1 MYGLTHPRRV
11 CTLALLGLA
20 LVGITGRAY
29 GQAEAGAA
37 RADALKAE
45 ADAAYE
51 SGDYVRA
58 LQKLEQAWLAEQRPG
73 LLANQGLVLERLG
86 EPARAARVYERF
98 LESNPG
104 PTQAALA
111 RDALQRVR
119 PPQRFEST
127 PSGATIYVDGAP
139 APAGRTP
146 ADVPLTVGAHTLRV
160 ELDGFTTAR
169 LDLVV
174 QPGTS
179 EVRRLMLMPAS
190 SAGSSLSARP
200 PLREGPSSTGI
211 ALVGAGV
218 LGGIAGSVL
227 YWRAD
232 VATTDRDAATTGA
245 AWDEADER
253 ARTLGW
259 SAYGTLVVSS
269 VLTGLGVYF
278 LVDAP

>member
-1 MYGLTHPRRV
+1 V
-11 CTLALLGLA
+11 LGLS

-45 ADAAYE
+45 ADAAYA

-58 LQKLEQAWLAEQRPG
+58 LQKLEQAWLADQRPG

-86 EPARAARVYERF
+86 EPARAAGIYERY
-98 LESNPG
+98 LETHPP

-111 RDALQRVR
+111 REALHRVK

-127 PSGATIYVDGAP
+127 PSGATLSMDGAP
-139 APAGRTP
+139 APVGKTP
-146 ADVPLTVGAHTLRV
+146 ADVPLTVGAHTLRA

-174 QPGTS
+174 QPGAS
-179 EVRRLMLMPAS
+179 EVRRLMLMPDSQVGVS
-190 SAGSSLSARP
+190 SAQRSLV
-200 PLREGPSSTGI
+200 REGPSSAGI
-211 ALVGAGV
+211 ALVGAGL
-218 LGGIAGSVL
+218 LGGIAGGVL

-232 VATTDRDAATTGA
+232 VATADRDAATNAA
-245 AWDEADER
+245 AWDDANDR
-253 ARTLGW
+253 AQTLGW
-259 SAYGTLVVSS
+259 SAYGTLAVSS